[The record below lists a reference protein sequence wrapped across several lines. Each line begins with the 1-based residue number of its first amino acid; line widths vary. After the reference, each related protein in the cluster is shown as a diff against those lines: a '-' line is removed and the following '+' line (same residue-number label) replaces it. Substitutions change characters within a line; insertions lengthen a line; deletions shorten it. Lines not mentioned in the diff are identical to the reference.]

1 MSVLRAA
8 LAILAKELRLELRT
22 RELVNTSLVFV
33 LMVVVL
39 FSFSFDPTSAESR
52 RFGPGLLWMAFLFAA
67 SLMLHPSFS
76 REQVNETL
84 SALRLAA
91 PEPFAILLGKLL
103 ANLVFLLLTELLLLP
118 VFAIFY
124 NVSLLPVADRLL
136 LVVVLGTFGI
146 AVSGTTFAAMSAQA
160 RMRELLLPLLLLPV
174 LAPVLIASVECT
186 AALFSE
192 FPELPGVWL
201 KFLIGFDV
209 IYLAVSYL
217 LCEYVLEE

>member
-1 MSVLRAA
+1 MPVLRAA

-22 RELVNTSLVFV
+22 RELVNSSLVFV

-186 AALFSE
+186 AALLSE